1 MPLPRQTAALL
12 ASACRLAAEVKA
24 RAVLVITEMNMDW
37 NAVREAIEGHTLLV
51 AARDRQTQAQLQQ
64 YPEIGIVPYDPS
76 DYAMDDR
83 VSLAVLGAIRAERL
97 RKGDEVVVLYNG
109 IESVPEAP
117 EPVDTISVVHLGE
130 HLDLLSSRDLRRLQ
144 TQVPLDT
151 LSVVV
156 KLAVAIGRE
165 GREGHPVGTMF
176 VVGDTRR
183 VLSMCKPLNFNP
195 FRGYKEEERDIKNR
209 QVREQIKDLA
219 QLEGAFIIRREG
231 IAVAACMSIIAP
243 AAPNLRVSKG
253 LGTRHLA
260 AANLTFHTKAI
271 AVCVS
276 QSSGT
281 VRVFQNGEQKLHIEP
296 FKRPVIFGGIA
307 MDRPSNGQAP
317 RYGLPAL
324 EIREDN

>member
-12 ASACRLAAEVKA
+12 ASARRMAMELDA
-24 RAVLVITEMNMDW
+24 RAVLVISEMDMDW
-37 NAVREAIEGHTLLV
+37 RAVREAMGTTPLLV

-64 YPEIGIVPYDPS
+64 YTDISVVPYDPAE
-76 DYAMDDR
+76 YAMDDR
-83 VSLAVLGAIRAERL
+83 VNLAVLGAIRAELL

-117 EPVDTISVVHLGE
+117 EPIDTLSVVHLGE
-130 HLDLLSSRDLRRLQ
+130 HLDALSSRDLRRLQ

-151 LSVVV
+151 LNAVM
-156 KLAVAIGRE
+156 KLALAIGRE

-183 VLSMCKPLNFNP
+183 VLTLCTPLNFNP

-231 IAVAACMSIIAP
+231 VAVAACMHVQAP
-243 AAPNLRVSKG
+243 STGVRLSKG

-260 AANLTFHTKAI
+260 AASVSRHSKAI
-271 AVCVS
+271 AICVS

-281 VRVFQNGEQKLHIEP
+281 VRVFQNGEQVLHVEP
-296 FKRPVIFGGIA
+296 FKRPLTFGGVA
-307 MDRPSNGQAP
+307 MDRPNRQVP
-317 RYGLPAL
+317 RYGLPQVEARD
-324 EIREDN
+324 E